1 VRTLKI
7 LGREVFLGLPE
18 WWDVEFE
25 KDRPRGGRLTFYGP
39 IRPVGYVRLRLGG
52 ESKYQLQVTSGTIKV
67 FTVEES
73 VEESFET
80 AMPNAIAL
88 NVYPSSVVTFYAP
101 PVVRVVNVVRRSA
114 KEIR

>member
-1 VRTLKI
+1 VRTLTI

-18 WWDVEFE
+18 WWDAEFE
-25 KDRPRGGRLTFYGP
+25 RDHPRGGRLIFWGP
-39 IRPVGYVRLRLGG
+39 IRSCGYVYFHLGG
-52 ESKYQLQVTSGTIKV
+52 ESNYQLQVTSGTIKV

-101 PVVRVVNVVRRSA
+101 PVVRVVIVVRRSA